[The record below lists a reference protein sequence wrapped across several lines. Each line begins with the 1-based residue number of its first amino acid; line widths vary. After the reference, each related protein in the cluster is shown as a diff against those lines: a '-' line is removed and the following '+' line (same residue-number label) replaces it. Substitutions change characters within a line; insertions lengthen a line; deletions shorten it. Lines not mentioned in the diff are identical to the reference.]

1 MNKIIIKGAR
11 EHNLKNIDLEFPR
24 DKFIVFTGISG
35 SGKSTLA
42 FDTIFAEGQRRYL
55 ESLSSYA
62 RQFLG
67 QMEKPDVDHIE
78 GLSPT
83 ISISQKAASHNPRS
97 TVGTITEIYD
107 YMRLFFA
114 KIGVPHCIN
123 CQKPISVM
131 TVEQMVDNILDK
143 SDGKKIKIFSPIIR
157 GKKGEHYQLLNDIYK
172 KGYHKARIDGN
183 LVELDEKI
191 DLERYK
197 MHNIDIFID
206 EIEVNE
212 NILSRIFEDVEQAVN
227 LSEGLILIVSGKK
240 ESIMNR
246 SLSCFDCGIAFVE
259 IEPRLF
265 SFNSPYGACTDCNG
279 LGNKM
284 EIDSKLVIPDYNKTI
299 SEGAVLPWSYKPNNY
314 YGSLLDAIAQQFRIP
329 LNVRLKDIPK
339 EKLDIILYGG
349 KEEEQLEVRYYTKK
363 GSTVFHLKFNGLIN
377 DLERRYFKTDSP
389 SVRKEIEKY
398 MSISSCK
405 TCLGLRLNKEALSVK
420 VYKKNIAE
428 ISAMSINGSLNYFH
442 NLKLTKREELTVGKV
457 VVEIKNR
464 LGFLVDVG
472 LNYLTLDRTGTTLA
486 GGEAQRIRLASQI
499 GSALVGVLYVLDEP
513 SIGLHAR
520 DNKKLLD
527 TLKHLR
533 EIGNTLIV
541 IEHDEETMRE
551 ADFLVDIGPG
561 AGAHGGEIVFAGNY
575 SGILKC
581 KNSITGQYL
590 SGKKKIEAPIAKRKI
605 GKNFLT
611 VYKATENNLKNI
623 DVSFPLRSFVCVTG
637 VSGSGKS
644 SLVNEILYK
653 SLARKLHHSMQ
664 KPGAHQKIDGIE
676 NVDKVIQIDQS
687 PIGRTPRSN
696 SATYTGLFTPIRE
709 IFTLTKEAKERG
721 YQPGRFSFN
730 VAGGRCEVCKG
741 EGFIKVEMQFL
752 PDVYLP
758 CEVCM
763 GKRYN
768 QESLK
773 IKYKGKNIAEVLA
786 MTVEEA
792 EKFWKDVPQIYD
804 VLKILKEVGLGYI
817 HLGQS
822 ATTLSGGEAQ
832 RIKLASELSRK
843 ATGKTLYILDEPTT
857 GLHFD
862 DVKKLLDVLNRLV
875 DCGNTVVVI
884 EHNLDVIKSSD
895 YIIDLGPEGGEE
907 GGRVVTTGTPEEVAK
922 YKESFTGVALEKI
935 FGK

>member
-1 MNKIIIKGAR
+1 MNKITIKGAR
-11 EHNLKNIDLEFPR
+11 EHNLKNIDLELPR

-67 QMEKPDVDHIE
+67 QMEKPNVDHIE

-114 KIGVPHCIN
+114 KIGVPYCVKCN
-123 CQKPISVM
+123 KPISAM
-131 TVEQMVDNILDK
+131 TIEQMVDNILDK
-143 SDGKKIKIFSPIIR
+143 FEGKKIKIFSPMIR
-157 GKKGEHYQLLNDIYK
+157 GKKGEYLQLLNDIYK
-172 KGYHKARIDGN
+172 KGYHKAKIDGKIIN
-183 LVELDEKI
+183 LDEKI
-191 DLERYK
+191 DLARYK
-197 MHNIDIFID
+197 IHNIDIFID

-212 NILSRIFEDVEQAVN
+212 NNLSRIFEDVEQAVN
-227 LSEGLILIVSGKK
+227 LSDGLISIIFRK
-240 ESIMNR
+240 EELIMNKN
-246 SLSCFDCGIAFVE
+246 LSCFDCGLAFVD

-265 SFNSPYGACTDCNG
+265 SFNSPYGACPNCNG

-284 EIDSKLVIPDYNKTI
+284 EIDAKLVIPDFNKTI
-299 SEGAVLPWSYKPNNY
+299 SEGGVLPWSYKPNNY
-314 YGSLLDAIAQQFRIP
+314 YGSLLDSVAQQFRIP
-329 LNVRLKDIPK
+329 LNVRLKDISK

-363 GSTVFHLKFNGLIN
+363 GSNVFHLKFNGLVN
-377 DLERRYFKTDSP
+377 DLERRYFKTDSS

-398 MSISSCK
+398 MSVSSCK
-405 TCLGLRLNKEALSVK
+405 TCFGSRLKKEALSVK
-420 VYKKNIAE
+420 VHGKNIGE
-428 ISAMSINGSLNYFH
+428 ISAMSINQSYEYFH
-442 NLKLTKREELTVGKV
+442 NLKLSRREELTVGKIV
-457 VVEIKNR
+457 IEIKNR

-472 LNYLTLDRTGTTLA
+472 LNYLTLDRTGMTLA

-520 DNKKLLD
+520 DNRKLLD

-533 EIGNTLIV
+533 KIGNTLIV

-551 ADFLVDIGPG
+551 ADYLVDIGPG
-561 AGAHGGEIVFAGNY
+561 AGAHGGKIVFAGSY
-575 SGILKC
+575 SGIMKC
-581 KNSITGQYL
+581 KDSITGQYL
-590 SGKKKIEAPIAKRKI
+590 SGKKKIEVPKNKRKI

-611 VYKATENNLKNI
+611 VYKATENNLKNV

-676 NVDKVIQIDQS
+676 NIDKIIQIDQS

-696 SATYTGLFTPIRE
+696 PATYTGLFTPIRE
-709 IFTLTKEAKERG
+709 IFTLTKEAKARG
-721 YQPGRFSFN
+721 YQLGRFSFN

-758 CEVCM
+758 CEVCK

-773 IKYKGKNIAEVLA
+773 IKYKGKNIAQVLD
-786 MTVEEA
+786 MTVDEA
-792 EKFWKDVPQIYD
+792 EDFWKDIPQVYD

-817 HLGQS
+817 HLGQA

-843 ATGKTLYILDEPTT
+843 ATGRTLYLLDEPTT

-862 DVKKLLDVLNRLV
+862 DVKKLLDILNRLV
-875 DCGNTVVVI
+875 DSGNTVIII
-884 EHNLDVIKSSD
+884 EHNLDVIKSAD
-895 YIIDLGPEGGEE
+895 YIIDLGPEGGED
-907 GGRVVTTGTPEEVAK
+907 GGRVVVTGTPEEVAK
-922 YKESFTGVALEKI
+922 HKKSFTGIALKEL